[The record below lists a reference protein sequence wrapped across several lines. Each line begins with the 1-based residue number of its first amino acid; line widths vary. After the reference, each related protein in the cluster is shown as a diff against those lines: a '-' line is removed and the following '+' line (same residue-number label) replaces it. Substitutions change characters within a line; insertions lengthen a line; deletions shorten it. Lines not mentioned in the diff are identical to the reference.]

1 MILYSLP
8 ELKYLTNSFYNR
20 LKPKRGFSK
29 GKIEFTR
36 FTNNEWH
43 ARIFENVHGHDC
55 SVVGSLTPPDDQLIR
70 TFILSHTLKKE
81 GASKVSAIFPYLAYM
96 RHDRQE
102 QYSSYI
108 TDWIGRIAA
117 VSGIDKIITI
127 DLHSQTAKSLI
138 KIPII
143 NVSPA
148 ELFLSKMTEADLKGA
163 VVVAPDEGAK
173 ERANIFRKA
182 AGISQPIAYFK
193 KIRRQGKVTRVKLAG
208 RISGN
213 IILVDDILDTGDTL
227 ISCARQLKRLGV
239 KKITVAVTHGL
250 FTGER
255 WKSLFKLNVIKIIT
269 TDSVPSVL
277 KIKNKRIKVVSCA
290 ALLAKILK

>member
-8 ELKYLTNSFYNR
+8 ELKYLTDSFYDR
-20 LKPKRGFSK
+20 LKPKRGFSRGEVK
-29 GKIEFTR
+29 FTR
-36 FTNNEWH
+36 FSNNEWY
-43 ARIFENVHGHDC
+43 ARISKNVHGHDC

-108 TDWIGRIAA
+108 TDWIGKIAV

-148 ELFLSKMTEADLKGA
+148 ELFLSEVTEADLKGA

-173 ERANIFRKA
+173 ERANVFRKA
-182 AGISQPIAYFK
+182 AGIPRPIAYFK
-193 KIRRQGKVTRVKLAG
+193 KIRRPGKGVRVKLAG
-208 RISGN
+208 RISEN

-227 ISCARQLKRLGV
+227 ISCTRQLKRFGA

-255 WKSLFKLNVIKIIT
+255 WKYLFKLNVAKIIT
-269 TDSVPSVL
+269 TDSVPSVR
-277 KIKNKRIKVVSCA
+277 KIKDKRIKVVSCVS
-290 ALLAKILK
+290 LLAKVLK